1 MITQQKLS
9 SLIAKR
15 KYAIAAVVLH
25 GALLSYV
32 FRDCLSG
39 SGNGVFLL
47 LPAAT
52 FLMVLTVLLANSW
65 TAAVRDKDEDSYLT
79 AGTTAGLLMCI
90 YAFIT
95 KGLDHAVNNEFF
107 IREQSPDLSVLIYG
121 FGAVA
126 AFLLFQVIKPTKV

>member
-1 MITQQKLS
+1 MITQQKLT

-25 GALLSYV
+25 GALLRYV

-39 SGNGVFLL
+39 SFSGVILL
-47 LPAAT
+47 LPAAI

-65 TAAVRDKDEDSYLT
+65 IAAVRDKQDDCYLT
-79 AGTTAGLLMCI
+79 AASTAGLLMCI
-90 YAFIT
+90 YAFT
-95 KGLDHAVNNEFF
+95 SKCFELVDNTNFF
-107 IREQSPDLSVLIYG
+107 TQEQSPDLSVLIYG
-121 FGAVA
+121 FGAIA